1 MGRITD
7 EAFMHGHYSDNNG
20 ILYICNKGQCCCIQE
35 YFQVNYKKKKK
46 TCILT
51 HGQGLSSFILFI
63 EITAIFTGDFVATKR
78 FSFRK

>member
-1 MGRITD
+1 MGRIID

-46 TCILT
+46 LV
-51 HGQGLSSFILFI
+51 F
-63 EITAIFTGDFVATKR
+63 
-78 FSFRK
+78 